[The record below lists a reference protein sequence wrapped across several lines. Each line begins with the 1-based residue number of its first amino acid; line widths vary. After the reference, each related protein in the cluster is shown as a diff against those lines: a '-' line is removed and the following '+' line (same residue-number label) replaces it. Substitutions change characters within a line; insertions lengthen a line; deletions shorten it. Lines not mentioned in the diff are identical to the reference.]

1 YTAEWRLFHNFFCPS
16 VKLISKT
23 RIASKTIKRYDSPKT
38 PYQRIM
44 ESPQITA
51 EVKKKLTDLFQTL
64 NPFHLRKAME
74 MRLKKIFHLCC
85 KNSR

>member
-1 YTAEWRLFHNFFCPS
+1 
-16 VKLISKT
+16 
-23 RIASKTIKRYDSPKT
+23 
-38 PYQRIM
+38 M
-44 ESPQITA
+44 ESPDITA

-74 MRLKKIFHLCC
+74 KRLKKIFQLCC